1 MIETGQGDYANP
13 SSLLRAASM
22 LLRHIARADKAA
34 ALDAALDAVPHDGDT
49 AKGFADRLIA
59 YIEGK

>member
-1 MIETGQGDYANP
+1 
-13 SSLLRAASM
+13 M